1 VTRVYRASWLVS
13 ALLLLVLLVLASS
26 VASAGPGGGGGTAP
40 RDARPVAA
48 PPPDGTGART
58 PPQPAD
64 RRRTVSLLDVRVE
77 GLSDDVK
84 DNFRRQLEGLIDTKR
99 YWLADRAY
107 MKAAMMRSTKWTDG
121 CLVGRCLAAM
131 RAQSGAELV
140 LLAALTGS
148 GTSFGYVVTLIRTDT
163 GRVVDQESDRCD
175 VCTVNEVMNS
185 ATLAAVDVLNKA
197 PDKLPDEAAEQ
208 SARLDRVVGSLRGE
222 IAARDHHARGIGY
235 ALLAI
240 GLAGA
245 VAGTAMYLIDD
256 SRPTYAVATAAGGA
270 AMAAGGAVVLTF

>member
-1 VTRVYRASWLVS
+1 VNRTWLVS
-13 ALLLLVLLVLASS
+13 VLLLASS
-26 VASAGPGGGGGTAP
+26 VASAGPGGPGSSSGSTP
-40 RDARPVAA
+40 HDAHPVAA
-48 PPPDGTGART
+48 PPPDGTGVHN
-58 PPQPAD
+58 QPMAAD
-64 RRRTVSLLDVRVE
+64 RRRTVSLLEVRVE

-107 MKAAMMRSTKWTDG
+107 MKSAMMRSTRWTDG
-121 CLVGRCLAAM
+121 CLVGRCLTAI

-163 GRVVDQESDRCD
+163 GHVVDQESDRCD

-197 PDKLPDEAAEQ
+197 PDKLPDEVAEQ
-208 SARLDRVVGSLRGE
+208 SAKVDRVVGALKGE
-222 IAARDHHARGIGY
+222 LVARDRHATRVGY
-235 ALLAI
+235 TLLAL

-245 VAGTAMYLIDD
+245 VAGGALYMIND

-270 AMAAGGAVVLTF
+270 AMAAGGLIVLTF

>member
-1 VTRVYRASWLVS
+1 VTRIWLVS
-13 ALLLLVLLVLASS
+13 VLLLASS
-26 VASAGPGGGGGTAP
+26 VASAGPGGAASSGPTP

-64 RRRTVSLLDVRVE
+64 RRRTVSLLEVRVE

-121 CLVGRCLAAM
+121 CLVGRCLAAI

-197 PDKLPDEAAEQ
+197 PDKLTDEAAEQ
-208 SARLDRVVGSLRGE
+208 TARVDRALGALKDE
-222 IAARDHHARGIGY
+222 IAARDRHASRIGY

-240 GLAGA
+240 GLVGAIAGGA
-245 VAGTAMYLIDD
+245 AYMLDD
-256 SRPTYAVATAAGGA
+256 TRPTYAIATAAGGA
-270 AMAAGGAVVLTF
+270 AMATGGVIVLTF

>member
-1 VTRVYRASWLVS
+1 M
-13 ALLLLVLLVLASS
+13 
-26 VASAGPGGGGGTAP
+26 
-40 RDARPVAA
+40 
-48 PPPDGTGART
+48 
-58 PPQPAD
+58 
-64 RRRTVSLLDVRVE
+64 SLLEVRVE

-121 CLVGRCLAAM
+121 CLVGHCLHAI

-148 GTSFGYVVTLIRTDT
+148 GTSFGYVVTLIRTDN

-208 SARLDRVVGSLRGE
+208 SARYEKAIGSLRGE
-222 IAARDHHARGIGY
+222 LAARERKGDRVGY
-235 ALLAI
+235 VLVAI
-240 GLAGA
+240 GLAAA
-245 VAGTAMYLIDD
+245 VAGGALYAIDE

-270 AMAAGGAVVLTF
+270 AMAAGGLIVLTF

>member
-1 VTRVYRASWLVS
+1 MTRRALVT
-13 ALLLLVLLVLASS
+13 VLLLASS
-26 VASAGPGGGGGTAP
+26 VASAAPGGSTAPPGGGGP

-48 PPPDGTGART
+48 PPPDGTGARA
-58 PPQPAD
+58 PAQPAD
-64 RRRTVSLLDVRVE
+64 RRRTVNLLEVRVE
-77 GLSDDVK
+77 GLSEDVK

-121 CLVGRCLAAM
+121 CLVGRCLAAL

-148 GTSFGYVVTLIRTDT
+148 GTSFGFVVTLIRTDT

-208 SARLDRVVGSLRGE
+208 TARLDRVVDGLKADV
-222 IAARDHHARGIGY
+222 AAHDRRTSRIGY

-240 GLAGA
+240 GLTGA
-245 VAGTAMYLIDD
+245 VIGGALYAVDD
-256 SRPTYAVATAAGGA
+256 SRPAYAIATAAGGA
-270 AMAAGGAVVLTF
+270 ALAGGGLVVLSF